1 MNIDWYILSWI
12 QDNLRCIF
20 LDWLMPLISA
30 LGNGGAVWLA
40 AAAVLLCFRKYRRYG
55 VLLLMGL
62 AAGVLVGNLCLKNI
76 VARPRPCWLDTTVQ
90 LLISSPDDYSFP
102 SGHTLS
108 STIAAVILTSAD
120 RRFGYAAIPVAALIA
135 FSRLYLYVHFPS
147 DVAGAAGIGLLLAF
161 AVLRFGGRALDAAGE
176 RLRAKNGGGQ

>member
-102 SGHTLS
+102 SGHTAAS
-108 STIAAVILTSAD
+108 FAAVFALRAS
-120 RRFGYAAIPVAALIA
+120 GSPLWKPAAVLASVIA
-135 FSRLYLYVHFPS
+135 FSRLYLYVHWPT
-147 DVAGAAGIGLLLAF
+147 DVLGGIVVGAVVGTAGAWIAK
-161 AVLRFGGRALDAAGE
+161 
-176 RLRAKNGGGQ
+176 RLRKKLGEIRS